1 MTGLEDKYI
10 IKNNKRLRYGYTT
23 GSCAAGATRG
33 AVRMLLSGASLSEVE
48 LQTPK
53 GITLNLQLHDITR
66 GETHVSC
73 AVQKDAGDDPD
84 TTNGI
89 LVYAKVEKISA
100 EAAKNIIDNQNTDS
114 KKVIIHSNIILDG
127 GVGVGRVTKPGLSQ
141 KVGEA
146 AINPVP
152 KAMILR
158 EAEEAAQEYD
168 YEGYLKITISV
179 PEGEEISKK
188 TFNPR
193 LGIMGGI
200 SILGTSGI
208 VEPMSERALIASIQ
222 VEMKQHFCQ
231 GENYILVT
239 PGNYGADY
247 LREHMTIPFENN
259 IKCSNYVGETI
270 DMAIDMGVK
279 GILFVAHIGKFVKV
293 AAGIMNTHSHCAD
306 GRMEVLCASAIRAG
320 GTLECAREILEA
332 GTTDE
337 ALAVI
342 DRYGILKQTMAIVM
356 EKIQFYLDHRSYE
369 QILLGAVVFSNVY
382 GLLGQTRDALK
393 LMEAIQEQ
401 ADAGADKL

>member
-1 MTGLEDKYI
+1 MAYVKEEVMAHKTGLEDYYV
-10 IKNNKRLRYGYTT
+10 IKNQKKLHFGYTT
-23 GSCAAGATRG
+23 GSCAAGAAKG
-33 AVRMLLSGASLSEVE
+33 ATEMLLGGQKQNETDLM
-48 LQTPK
+48 TPK
-53 GITLNLQLHDITR
+53 GILLHLELHDVCMEKDTVI
-66 GETHVSC
+66 C
-73 AVQKDAGDDPD
+73 AVRKDAGDDPD

-89 LVYAKVEKISA
+89 LVYARVEKCPKSSEI
-100 EAAKNIIDNQNTDS
+100 T
-114 KKVIIHSNIILDG
+114 VDG
-127 GVGVGRVTKPGLSQ
+127 GKGVGRVTRPGLSQ

-152 KAMILR
+152 KAMILKAV
-158 EAEEAAQEYD
+158 EDAADRYH
-168 YEGYLKITISV
+168 YEGGLKVTISV
-179 PEGEEISKK
+179 PEGEQIAKK

-193 LGIMGGI
+193 LGIIGGI

-208 VEPMSERALIASIQ
+208 VEPMSEKALIESIH

-231 GENYILVT
+231 GEKYILVT

-320 GTLECAREILEA
+320 GPLECAREILKA

-337 ALAVI
+337 ALEVLN
-342 DRYGILKQTMAIVM
+342 RYGILRETMDIVM

-382 GLLGQTRDALK
+382 GFLGQTRDAEK
-393 LMEAIQEQ
+393 LIHKIQSE
-401 ADAGADKL
+401 